1 MNLSELGTVSVRESQ
16 DFYDSIVILEDGE
29 GPRWRF
35 GYSNF
40 KNDPNPDILLLGA
53 YRHPTTGNNLVG
65 GVNLHYLNRK
75 QLEDLAKVL
84 PNIMAAN
91 SLYDRYHTGKDQL
104 PDVFKN
110 YYRTY
115 NAAYI
120 HGVEKDTMY
129 PKYGLLKTTADWVK
143 KKLGSIFKS
152 KDQKKKEAQPQ
163 YPNDLQTMNRELDQV
178 VQQLQTVP
186 QSSPQAQSPE
196 VQSAKNQRQQ
206 QTIDNTE
213 AGIQRQIDEPV
224 RRAYRDAERQKN
236 PDLKPTL
243 PLDKIGPSVD
253 VDQTTKPTRLT
264 QQQKK
269 RRFEQEEQENMQEL
283 MEPDEVTE
291 IEAPTDIPEINTP
304 DISDL
309 EEAVIRY
316 YSPRL
321 QRYICET
328 VNLIKV

>member
-1 MNLSELGTVSVRESQ
+1 
-16 DFYDSIVILEDGE
+16 
-29 GPRWRF
+29 
-35 GYSNF
+35 
-40 KNDPNPDILLLGA
+40 
-53 YRHPTTGNNLVG
+53 
-65 GVNLHYLNRK
+65 
-75 QLEDLAKVL
+75 
-84 PNIMAAN
+84 
-91 SLYDRYHTGKDQL
+91 
-104 PDVFKN
+104 
-110 YYRTY
+110 
-115 NAAYI
+115 
-120 HGVEKDTMY
+120 
-129 PKYGLLKTTADWVK
+129 
-143 KKLGSIFKS
+143 
-152 KDQKKKEAQPQ
+152 
-163 YPNDLQTMNRELDQV
+163 MNRELDQV